1 MSDTPS
7 QLRNHTSASSV
18 PGDRQRAAAIGLR
31 MLFGLIWLINAGF
44 HAYAWLFQGGG
55 QSAANLLNAYS
66 GPLSHAPGW
75 LIPYLSAVVHG
86 IQTIGPHVVAG
97 IMVALDLLIGLSFL
111 LGRGVIIFALLGMA
125 YVVFCWTT
133 LDSFG
138 YPYTHGQTDPGV
150 FVAYFLVFVFVLSAR
165 RTEQR
170 RAGALGSAGS
180 PLTVGR
186 ILFGLLWAFDAGLK
200 WQPYFL
206 THFTDQLT
214 GVVPGQPPWVDTYLA
229 FVISVV
235 SLIGPQIVAVLVAVV
250 ESLLALSLLI
260 GRGLR
265 LSVPLGILY
274 SLVVWSTAEAF
285 GGPYTSAGTGVRGNV
300 VGNVIIYVLIFLYLG
315 LVRERPA
322 RAARLRLVS

>member
-1 MSDTPS
+1 MSAIPP
-7 QLRNHTSASSV
+7 QFRNATSGSPVTGSG
-18 PGDRQRAAAIGLR
+18 PQAAAIGLR
-31 MLFGLIWLINAGF
+31 MLFGVIWLTNGGF
-44 HAYAWLFQGGG
+44 QAYAWLFQGGK
-55 QSAANLLNAYS
+55 QSAANLLHAYS
-66 GPLSHAPGW
+66 SPLSHSPGW

-97 IMVALDLLIGLSFL
+97 IMVALDLIIGVSFL
-111 LGRGVIIFALLGMA
+111 VGRGVVIFALLGMA

-138 YPYTHGQTDPGV
+138 YPYAHGQTDPGV
-150 FVAYFLVFVFVLSAR
+150 FVAYFLVFIFLLSAR

-170 RAGALGSAGS
+170 SAGPLGYAGS

-206 THFTDQLT
+206 THFMDQLT
-214 GVVPGQPPWVDTYLA
+214 AAVTGQPPWIAAYLT

-235 SLIGPQIVAVLVAVV
+235 SLIGPQIVAILVAVV
-250 ESLLALSLLI
+250 ESLLAFSLLI

-274 SLVVWSTAEAF
+274 ALVVWSTAEGF

-300 VGNVIIYVLIFLYLG
+300 VGNVIIYVVMFLYLG
-315 LVRERPA
+315 LARGRPT
-322 RAARLRLVS
+322 RAAALRLVS